1 MKVVNLLVDAAASLV
16 FKAFGNA
23 MDRLP
28 GGAVATLMACAFLL
42 AMLGVWYATCFL
54 ADMLSSI
61 FA

>member
-1 MKVVNLLVDAAASLV
+1 MKIGNLLVDAVASLV
-16 FKAFGNA
+16 FTVFGNA

-28 GGAVATLMACAFLL
+28 GGVVATLMACAFLL
-42 AMLGVWYATCFL
+42 AMLGVWYATRFL